1 MLVEHIDVEG
11 VYAEAGVR
19 YAAYNTV
26 STSISQQ
33 KEIAHVTTKNE
44 SFVFKSNMKPRRVGV
59 MLVGLGGSNGS
70 TFVAS
75 ILANKR
81 KLTWREKTGL
91 KTANMLGSLV
101 ANACTA
107 VGAVGLSADDTIY
120 IPFRSLAPFPDPT
133 ELYISGWDI
142 SSKNLYEAQL
152 EACVLQPELLDQ
164 LKSDLEARK
173 PYPAVAYGS
182 WLASTQE
189 ERANNLVSIG
199 NTTTYRELV
208 DILRGHIKDFKSVNC
223 LTGCSDVS
231 AHTIVLWTASTE
243 RCCNESLIAQH
254 LSTKDKLLQELNKT
268 INPHSSEY
276 LSPSLLYAIAS
287 LEEGCLY
294 LNGAPQNTLVP
305 GLQEYG
311 RSLGCLLAGDD
322 FKTGQTKFKSFLTDM
337 LIGSGLRVR
346 AITSYN
352 HLGNNDGRN
361 LSHEKQFKSKEISK
375 TAVID
380 DIINKAPLLYSR
392 DKHGRVDPSIDHT
405 VVIKYVPHV
414 GDSKRALDEYISD
427 IFMNGSN
434 TISIYNTCEDT
445 LLAVPIMIDIV
456 CFASLLANVEVAH
469 VADSQTPL
477 KGVTKELISKLD
489 FKPISNLMPVMSLF
503 FKAPLPRTSDRSD
516 VVNAFAS
523 QRAAIENF
531 VRAIA
536 GLQHLPQLNVDALT
550 I

>member
-1 MLVEHIDVEG
+1 MLVEHIDVDG
-11 VYAEAGVR
+11 VYTEAGAR

-26 STSISQQ
+26 STSVSQQ
-33 KEIAHVTTKNE
+33 KGTTRVTAKNE
-44 SFVFKSNMKPRRVGV
+44 SFVFKSNMQPQRVGV

-70 TFVAS
+70 TLVAG

-91 KTANMLGSLV
+91 KTANLLGSV
-101 ANACTA
+101 VTNACTA
-107 VGAVGLSADDTIY
+107 VGAVGISKDDTIY

-133 ELYISGWDI
+133 ELHISGWDI

-164 LKSDLEARK
+164 LKPDLEARK

-189 ERANNLVSIG
+189 ERADNLVPI
-199 NTTTYRELV
+199 NKTTTYREIV
-208 DILRGHIKDFKSVNC
+208 DTLRGHIREFKSANG
-223 LTGCSDVS
+223 LTGSDGP
-231 AHTIVLWTASTE
+231 AQTLVLWTASTE
-243 RCCNESLIAQH
+243 RCCDEVLIEQH
-254 LSTKDKLLQELNKT
+254 LSTKDKLLKELNNT
-268 INPHSSEY
+268 VNSHSSEY
-276 LSPSLLYAIAS
+276 LAPSLLYAIAS
-287 LEEGCLY
+287 LEEGCIY

-311 RSLGCLLAGDD
+311 RALGCLLAGDD

-337 LIGSGLRVR
+337 LISSGLRVR

-361 LSHEKQFKSKEISK
+361 LSQEKQFKSKEISK

-392 DKHGRVDPSIDHT
+392 DKQGRVDPSIDHT

-445 LLAVPIMIDIV
+445 LLAVPIMIDII
-456 CFASLLANVEVAH
+456 CFTVLLAHVEVAH
-469 VADSQTPL
+469 VTDSQTPL
-477 KGVTKELISKLD
+477 KGVTKELVSKLK

-503 FKAPLPRTSDRSD
+503 FKAPLPRTADRSD
-516 VVNAFAS
+516 VVNAFAA
-523 QRAAIENF
+523 QRAAIEDF
-531 VRAIA
+531 VRAIS
-536 GLQHLPQLNVDALT
+536 GLQHLPQLNVGALT
-550 I
+550 M